1 MSRCIYRLPDRKIF
15 FPPSA
20 GWVHAWML
28 ARNVGYTRV
37 NFKGSVWKQGSRDG
51 YFGHGSR
58 LKWVRVL
65 CKETVLLFD
74 GDWVRGK
81 VAHLS
86 KRKILYLLSSH
97 LSRFCILVSIYS
109 NNWDLFSE
117 FIAFNFF
124 LFTNFHD
131 RNESIFSFLR
141 RARIFEL
148 IFVIVVII
156 IILEF
161 FYPQNYTIMK

>member
-131 RNESIFSFLR
+131 RNELIFSFLR

-148 IFVIVVII
+148 IFVVVVII